1 MVVENANIKDVTL
14 LTELRLEYLKED
26 HGKLSKS
33 DIEIIRRDLPDY
45 FKKNLNQNIFCYLI
59 REKEEIDRLC
69 LFAGGRKTNESGIYN
84 RLNRNSFECIY
95 KTSISA

>member
-1 MVVENANIKDVTL
+1 MQQIKIYLSGETFVMYQPL
-14 LTELRLEYLKED
+14 SYVSHVQNLFLHKLKAFPRLEYLKED

-59 REKEEIDRLC
+59 REKEEGACGL
-69 LFAGGRKTNESGIYN
+69 
-84 RLNRNSFECIY
+84 
-95 KTSISA
+95 